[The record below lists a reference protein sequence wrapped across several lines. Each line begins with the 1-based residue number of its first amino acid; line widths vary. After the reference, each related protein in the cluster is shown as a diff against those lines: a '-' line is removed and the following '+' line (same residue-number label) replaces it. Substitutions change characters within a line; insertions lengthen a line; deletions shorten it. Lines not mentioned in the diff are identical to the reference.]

1 MEILLKLLV
10 SYLLGSISGSLIMGK
25 LKDVD
30 IRKMGSGN
38 AGGTNAYRTM
48 GAKFA
53 LGVVLIDV
61 LKGFVAVKYLPL
73 FNFGGIFTPYNL
85 GIDMLGIVCGTGI
98 VIGHVYPI
106 YHGFKG
112 GKGAG
117 TMVGVLLA
125 LFPQGLLMCVIVW
138 GLALVLSGYVGLSTI
153 LAGITLPI
161 TASIY
166 YGSGLTSVFGWFSI
180 LIAIFIIFT
189 HRSNIKR
196 MISGNENRFEKA
208 MFFKKRRD

>member
-1 MEILLKLLV
+1 MEILLKLLA

-30 IRKMGSGN
+30 IRNMGSGN
-38 AGGTNAYRTM
+38 AGGTNAFRTM

-53 LGVVLIDV
+53 LGVVMIDV
-61 LKGFVAVKYLPL
+61 LKGFIAAEYLPL
-73 FNFGGIFTPYNL
+73 SSFGGVSSNGGALL
-85 GIDMLGIVCGTGI
+85 GVICGTGA
-98 VIGHVYPI
+98 VLGHVYPI

-125 LFPQGLLMCVIVW
+125 LFPQGLLICVIVW
-138 GLALVLSGYVGLSTI
+138 GLALVLSGYVGLSTM
-153 LAGITLPI
+153 LAGVSLPI
-161 TASIY
+161 STLIY
-166 YGSGLTSVFGWFSI
+166 YSSGLTSVFGCFAI

-189 HRSNIKR
+189 HRSNITR
-196 MISGNENRFEKA
+196 MFAGNENQFEKA
-208 MFFKKRRD
+208 MLFRKIGP